1 MPWKETSP
9 MDQKMLFIAD
19 HTLNLF
25 SVTELCDRFGISRKT
40 GYKWIDRYQE
50 KGPEGLAERSHRP
63 LHCPHATPAEITDAI
78 LEARGL
84 HPGMGPKKLLALLR
98 KRHPDWKWPAIS
110 TASDIL
116 KRNGL
121 ITSPRRRRK
130 IGHPGR
136 PLTPMTKPNEIWT
149 ADFKGHFRTGD
160 GFYCYPLTVA
170 DGFSRYLLACQGL
183 LAPSH
188 YNSFPIFERLF
199 REYGLPMIIRTD
211 NGAPFATTALGRL
224 SRLSVWWIRL
234 GIFPELI
241 EPGHP
246 EQNPRH
252 ERMHRTLKHATTRPP
267 APDLAGQQKKFDVFR
282 NFFNHERPHESLGQE
297 TPASVYSPSERA
309 FPNRLP
315 KIEYPAHFEVRRV
328 SRNGGIRWHSNW
340 VCVSH
345 VLGEEYVGLEEID
358 NGLWE
363 VYFGPLRLGR
373 FDERDFRIEDNRGR
387 KMRKNVLPINTE

>member
-1 MPWKETSP
+1 
-9 MDQKMLFIAD
+9 MDQKVLFIAD
-19 HTLNLF
+19 HTRKLF
-25 SVTELCDRFGISRKT
+25 SVTELCDRYGVSRKT
-40 GYKWIDRYQE
+40 GYKWIDRFKE
-50 KGPEGLAERSHRP
+50 HGFEGLAERSHRP
-63 LHCPHATPAEITDAI
+63 IHCPHETPTEITDAI
-78 LEARGL
+78 LKAKGL
-84 HPGMGPKKLLALLR
+84 HPGMGPKKLKALLI
-98 KRHPDWKWPAIS
+98 KRHPYWKWPAIS

-121 ITSPRRRRK
+121 VTSPRRRRK

-136 PLTPMTKPNEIWT
+136 PMTPMTKPNEIWT
-149 ADFKGHFRTGD
+149 ADFKGKFRTGD
-160 GFYCYPLTVA
+160 RLYCHPLTVA
-170 DGFSRYLLACQGL
+170 DGFSRFLLACQGL

-188 YNSFPIFERLF
+188 HNSFPIFEFLF
-199 REYGLPMIIRTD
+199 REYGLPLIIRTD

-252 ERMHRTLKHATTRPP
+252 ERMHRTLKHDTTRPP
-267 APDLAGQQKKFDVFR
+267 AANLAGQQKKFDNFR
-282 NFFNHERPHESLGQE
+282 NFFNNERPHEALGQE
-297 TPASVYSPSERA
+297 TPASVYRPSERA

-328 SRNGGIRWHSNW
+328 SRNGGIRWHSQW

-358 NGLWE
+358 DGLWE

-373 FDERDFRIEDNRGR
+373 FDERDLRIEDDRGR
-387 KMRKNVLPINTE
+387 KMRKNVLPINPE